1 MTRFDLYKE
10 ISNFIIKGKEK
21 IYAVCGPFGIEKSFT
36 SLILQKHLFTDYKSL
51 YINLSNNEE
60 INQLKETI
68 IKEIYFLKLNEIEFN
83 SLIQKILTSNYNEIW
98 EIIKEIDDFCSNNE
112 LDFLL
117 ILDQYQKANDK
128 NGNVFNLKV
137 KRIFLLSSINDE
149 EFKDALVSQIQ
160 KKDEAKIKY
169 KYILN
174 LDFEVSYFEKYTKKM
189 DIKIKE
195 CLKIF
200 DFLPIYFFLLEN
212 SFKWDVLNFLNFQFL
227 SILKNL
233 KKFFDK
239 FNIGYIEKLHN
250 ENKINEQ
257 SNLSDTFNNI
267 KIEEFLKNIKY
278 IPLKYISFKII
289 DDSLVELYYAFKYV
303 KNTLQSEIFYRV
315 GINALLSKM
324 EKGFVKGEK
333 FETIIFHKLILDKSI
348 FNIDNFITVD
358 KIINMELVNE
368 YQNITTDDLLNK
380 NCILITQNNFY
391 GEDYDFGVIYPKDK
405 KLILIQAKYRLEA
418 SNVYN
423 KTYYSAISKISSV
436 TDPVKK
442 NLKIDLEKIYILY
455 ISTVEYNNRY
465 SFEILNKNKINC
477 LFYNVTNDY
486 FTTNFKDKIFNF
498 IPSESCEIYP
508 NSE

>member
-1 MTRFDLYKE
+1 MNLFNKANIDIYSPYAKIKFLNLNFQKYFAKHISNIDEEKEISIFRSMTRFDLYKE

-21 IYAVCGPFGIEKSFT
+21 IYAVCGPFGIGKSFT

-137 KRIFLLSSINDE
+137 KRIFLLNSINDE

-257 SNLSDTFNNI
+257 SNLSVTFNNI
-267 KIEEFLKNIKY
+267 KIEEFLKN
-278 IPLKYISFKII
+278 
-289 DDSLVELYYAFKYV
+289 
-303 KNTLQSEIFYRV
+303 
-315 GINALLSKM
+315 
-324 EKGFVKGEK
+324 
-333 FETIIFHKLILDKSI
+333 SI
-348 FNIDNFITVD
+348 
-358 KIINMELVNE
+358 
-368 YQNITTDDLLNK
+368 
-380 NCILITQNNFY
+380 
-391 GEDYDFGVIYPKDK
+391 
-405 KLILIQAKYRLEA
+405 
-418 SNVYN
+418 
-423 KTYYSAISKISSV
+423 
-436 TDPVKK
+436 
-442 NLKIDLEKIYILY
+442 KIY
-455 ISTVEYNNRY
+455 
-465 SFEILNKNKINC
+465 
-477 LFYNVTNDY
+477 
-486 FTTNFKDKIFNF
+486 F
-498 IPSESCEIYP
+498 I
-508 NSE
+508 